1 MAQFVNVVCPAC
13 EGSGSVGDYG
23 CTYCMTQGHIGVNR
37 TESGE
42 VPAGL
47 QEWVDAEFGAIP
59 SNPLTLLSEVTGG
72 NP

>member
-1 MAQFVNVVCPAC
+1 
-13 EGSGSVGDYG
+13 
-23 CTYCMTQGHIGVNR
+23 MTQGHIGVNR

-42 VPAGL
+42 VPAGM
-47 QEWVDAEFGAIP
+47 QEWIDAEFGAIP